1 MNHENRLDGFNYL
14 CSMATVRMEKIAA
27 LIQRELAVI
36 FQQQMNTMF
45 SGTMITVTRVRVSP
59 DMGLASSYLSFF
71 PVEKRDEALKLV
83 EEKRLHLRKLL
94 GEKVGKQIRKIPDL
108 RFFIDD
114 SLDYYEEIEKL
125 LKPK

>member
-1 MNHENRLDGFNYL
+1 
-14 CSMATVRMEKIAA
+14 MATVRMEKIAA